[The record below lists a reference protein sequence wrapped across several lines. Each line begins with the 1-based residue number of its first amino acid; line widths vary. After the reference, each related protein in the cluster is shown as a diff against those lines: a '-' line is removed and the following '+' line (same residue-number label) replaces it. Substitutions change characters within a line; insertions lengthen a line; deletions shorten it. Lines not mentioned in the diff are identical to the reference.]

1 MNATGGG
8 LYDVAVVGLGP
19 AGRALASRCAA
30 SGLTVLALDPRPDA
44 PWRQTLSVWADQ
56 VPMWLRPEACGVDV
70 LAHTVPAAA
79 LYAPDRAVLHREYAV
94 LDNEA
99 LRRALP
105 LGPGVTVELA
115 EVDDTGVRA
124 LTARAHR
131 VVDCRGAGGRLNRGP
146 LQTAYGIVV
155 DAADAAPALGGENA
169 LFMDWRTDYLRG
181 RNADDHDDDNSHDD
195 NSDDDEVGPS
205 FLYAIPVGPD
215 RVLLEETCLAGLP
228 APVPAVLASRLR
240 SRLAGRGVSPAAIA
254 SPLSVERVRIP
265 LLPRPGLTED
275 PRVEAFGTA
284 GGHGHAATGYSVAAM
299 LAAVPAAV
307 HAIEAG
313 YPLPA
318 PRSPLSTA
326 LHGVG
331 LRVLLRADDG
341 TLRALFNAFG
351 RLDGRRQRWFLDAAS
366 PSYQVAAAMWGM
378 WFSMPARNKAGMVAA
393 VLRPS
398 TRTSGG
404 GVPIT
409 SAGTRT
415 VPVEGE

>member
-30 SGLTVLALDPRPDA
+30 TGLTVLALDPDPAA

-56 VPMWLRPEACGVDV
+56 IPPWLRHEACGVDV
-70 LAHTVPAAA
+70 LAHTVPDAA
-79 LYAPDRAVLHREYAV
+79 LYAPDRALLHREYAV

-105 LGPGVTVELA
+105 LGPGVTVEHA
-115 EVDDTGVRA
+115 EVDDDAVRA

-131 VVDCRGAGGRLNRGP
+131 VVDCRGAGGRRNRGP

-155 DAADAAPALGGENA
+155 DAADAVPALGGENA
-169 LFMDWRTDYLRG
+169 LFMDWRTDYVRD
-181 RNADDHDDDNSHDD
+181 RDD
-195 NSDDDEVGPS
+195 DDDEAGPS

-228 APVPAVLASRLR
+228 APDPAVLASRLR
-240 SRLAGRGVSPAAIA
+240 SRLAGRGVAAEAIA

-265 LLPRPGLTED
+265 LLPRPGVPED
-275 PRVEAFGTA
+275 PLVEAFGTA

-299 LAAVPAAV
+299 LAAVPGAV

-331 LRVLLRADDG
+331 LRALLRADDR

-378 WFSMPARNKAGMVAA
+378 WVSMPARAKAGMVAA

-398 TRTSGG
+398 ARSSVGAPATTSGD
-404 GVPIT
+404 
-409 SAGTRT
+409 ART
-415 VPVEGE
+415 VPVEGQ